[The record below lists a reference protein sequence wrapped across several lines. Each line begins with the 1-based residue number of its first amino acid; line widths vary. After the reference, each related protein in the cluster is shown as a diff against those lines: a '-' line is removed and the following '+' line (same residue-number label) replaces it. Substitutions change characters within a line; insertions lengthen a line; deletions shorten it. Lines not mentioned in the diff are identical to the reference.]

1 MTRQR
6 VGGHWQICSQGRLIL
21 VSELILEGKMLQTWR
36 KQGYP
41 QVIIRIKFKQVWE
54 NGVGYGLKQVG
65 ANGYHEGIFP
75 PEYMR
80 TNKILTSS
88 GGRVTMKE

>member
-1 MTRQR
+1 MD
-6 VGGHWQICSQGRLIL
+6 
-21 VSELILEGKMLQTWR
+21 
-36 KQGYP
+36 
-41 QVIIRIKFKQVWE
+41 
-54 NGVGYGLKQVG
+54 LKQVG